1 MSDEGAAGCIAGV
14 IVLGLFVV
22 LALAFDWLLM
32 VAWNYVM
39 PGVFGLPEI
48 TFWQAVALTFVVG
61 MLTRGLRFSSK
72 DE

>member
-14 IVLGLFVV
+14 IVLALIVG
-22 LALAFDWLLM
+22 LALAIDYVFM

-39 PGVFGLPEI
+39 PGFGLPEI
-48 TFWQAVALTFVVG
+48 SFWQAVALTFVVG

-72 DE
+72 EE